1 MVTPDRAVLPA
12 STRRGRGTREA
23 LLAAART
30 VLERDGYQV
39 ARITDIAAAAGV
51 AHGTFYAHFRS
62 KPEVLLALMADLW
75 SRLVV
80 AGPVEDADGS
90 AGGPYLR
97 VLASNERFLTGYR
110 DNARLFAVVE
120 QASATEPDIRL
131 VRRRIHDDN
140 TGRVTRAVRRW
151 QRAGLAVD
159 DLRAADAATAFVA
172 MASRSAYHWY
182 VVEHRRTAGPEAR
195 TLTRLWLRGLGIAV
209 PDLPRRAEPPT
220 TRMR

>member
-1 MVTPDRAVLPA
+1 MVATDRAVLPA
-12 STRRGRGTREA
+12 STKRGRGTREA
-23 LLAAART
+23 LLVAARS
-30 VLERDGYQV
+30 VLERDGYQET
-39 ARITDIAAAAGV
+39 RITDIAAEAGV

-62 KPEVLLALMADLW
+62 KPEILLALMADLW

-80 AGPVEDADGS
+80 SGATEDSDGS
-90 AGGPYLR
+90 TGTPYER

-120 QASATEPDIRL
+120 QASATEPDVRL

-140 TGRVTRAVRRW
+140 TDRVMRAVRRW

-159 DLRAADAATAFVA
+159 DLRPLDAATAFVA

-182 VVEHRRTAGPEAR
+182 VVEQRRTAGPESR

-209 PDLPRRAEPPT
+209 PDLPRG
-220 TRMR
+220 TRRPG